1 MNSHLSRTRHAD
13 CICMRGGKIK
23 RANQHDTY
31 DITRRTE
38 VRTLIKAV
46 WETWERHEA
55 SQSVWMFLC
64 NIRHYLGKPER
75 RWRPSTFWLMRYL
88 RSPVLCS
95 CSRDMWVRL
104 GRASSNVVLKWGVSP
119 LSSIVHTPLGPLMNT
134 NSTEI
139 TNMLWLKYSLL
150 SSVSV
155 FLCHILKNRIFLD
168 EK

>member
-1 MNSHLSRTRHAD
+1 
-13 CICMRGGKIK
+13 MRD
-23 RANQHDTY
+23 AWT
-31 DITRRTE
+31 
-38 VRTLIKAV
+38 A
-46 WETWERHEA
+46 W
-55 SQSVWMFLC
+55 SQPISLDVFVC

-139 TNMLWLKYSLL
+139 TNTIWLKYSLL

-155 FLCHILKNRIFLD
+155 FLRHILKNLTSLMKYRAWCTVKTYCQFQNLNPRG
-168 EK
+168 KNNL